1 MTLSSNLPDGCF
13 CVCSEAEVG
22 SRDRALGAHQPQPHH
37 KVFSNRSIRNTD
49 IPMPGEV
56 YVKKGSELT
65 TASGAQTDGMT
76 RISAITNMSD
86 QICGSGRLQGKHSQ
100 VIPSTDVQLVMIAK
114 PHTSSAVHHHGEE
127 GTVPD
132 FCFGT
137 SPRHIP

>member
-1 MTLSSNLPDGCF
+1 MTLSSNLPSGCF
-13 CVCSEAEVG
+13 CVRSEVEVG

-37 KVFSNRSIRNTD
+37 KAFRNHSIRNTD

-86 QICGSGRLQGKHSQ
+86 QICGSGGLQGRRSQ
-100 VIPSTDVQLVMIAK
+100 VIPSTNVQLVMIAK

-127 GTVPD
+127 GTIPS
-132 FCFGT
+132 FSFGT
-137 SPRHIP
+137 SRHIP